1 MRAVLI
7 TGGSQG
13 IGAAMVRRF
22 AGAGDRVAFTYLNSR
37 READEL
43 ARQTGALAIR
53 SDVSKADD
61 CTSAVARAVGSFGRI
76 DVLVNNAGVDLN
88 RLLMDTTDEE
98 YRRVMDTN
106 VFGTFAMMRA
116 ALPYM
121 IEQRGG
127 AIVNVSSIWGQRGGA
142 CEAVYSASKA
152 AVIALTKA
160 AAREAADANVRVN
173 CIAPGMIDTRM
184 NGRLSASEKD
194 DIEQEIP
201 LGRSGTVEEAA
212 AAAFF
217 LAGSD
222 AAYITGEVLAVNGGW
237 LI

>member
-37 READEL
+37 READAL

-61 CTSAVARAVGSFGRI
+61 CTSAVAQAVGSFGRI

-184 NGRLSASEKD
+184 NGRLSVAEKD
-194 DIEQEIP
+194 DLEQEIP